1 MYSRTVQNRI
11 NSINETFKVLVVT
24 GPRQVGKSTI
34 LEYLMPKGMSK
45 ITLDDITLRNFAKT
59 DPKQFLETFP
69 APLFIDEVQYAPE
82 LFPYIKMLV
91 DKNDA
96 KGQYWL
102 SGSQAF
108 ELMKGVTESLAGRA
122 GIIKMNSFSYKEII
136 GKPFE
141 AIFDI
146 VNPKNKPAID
156 INELFRIIFY
166 GGMPALISNPK
177 MDRNEFYNSYVSTY
191 IERDV
196 KQVKDIGSIENFRK
210 FMRSLAIRNGT
221 TLNYSNIAK
230 DIGVSDKTIK
240 SWLSVVVNSGIVYL
254 LEAYSSSKLKS
265 LTSMPKIIFMDSGLA
280 CYLSN
285 FDNAKSLQLSE
296 EAGRFY
302 EAFVVSE
309 IIKNY
314 ENNGIRLDISHLRHS
329 ENEEID
335 IIIRSNN
342 VIHPIEIKK
351 TSSPKKE
358 MIKNFKIL
366 LNTNEKIGVGGLI
379 CSYENLI
386 KLDENN
392 YVYPISSVIS

>member
-1 MYSRTVQNRI
+1 
-11 NSINETFKVLVVT
+11 
-24 GPRQVGKSTI
+24 
-34 LEYLMPKGMSK
+34 
-45 ITLDDITLRNFAKT
+45 
-59 DPKQFLETFP
+59 
-69 APLFIDEVQYAPE
+69 
-82 LFPYIKMLV
+82 

-392 YVYPISSVIS
+392 YVYPISSVIN

>member
-45 ITLDDITLRNFAKT
+45 ITLDDITLRNFAKN

-122 GIIKMNSFSYKEII
+122 GIITMNSFSYKEII

-392 YVYPISSVIS
+392 YVYPISSVIN

>member
-392 YVYPISSVIS
+392 YVYPISSVIN